1 MSTTVDATDAW
12 TLYWDSRRLDVYR
25 NDLVLLY
32 LPFVE
37 SVAARIQK
45 GLPRAYSLDQAKS
58 DAAVALIGSIE
69 KYEYGHNAT
78 FETFIGPRIWGAIM
92 DSLRLQDMLTR
103 GARFAGCTMTSLDA
117 PVLIEEYKAFSEI
130 LEFEARTALITD
142 MEFDDQEL
150 LWYVTEEPTTEAG
163 LLRRFRVDRVTLVNW
178 MNRVIHQAQQI
189 LLNMQAT

>member
-1 MSTTVDATDAW
+1 MSTTVDAADAW
-12 TLYWDSRRLDVYR
+12 TLYWDSYKLDEFR
-25 NDLVLLY
+25 DDLIMLY

-58 DAAVALIGSIE
+58 DAAVALIGSIA

-78 FETFIGPRIWGAIM
+78 FETFIGPRIFGAIM

-103 GARFAGCTMTSLDA
+103 GARAAGCTVSSLDA
-117 PVLIEEYKAFSEI
+117 PVLIEEYQAFSEI
-130 LEFEARTALITD
+130 LESEARIALINE
-142 MEFDDQEL
+142 MNFDDQKL

-163 LLRRFRVDRVTLVNW
+163 LRRHFGVDRVTLVHW
-178 MNRVIHQAQQI
+178 MDRVIHQAQDI
-189 LLNMQAT
+189 LLNMHAV